1 MQLIPK
7 YIVAFNVF
15 KYQHVSVTTTELSR
29 TDMLQTANS
38 PIKLEEDIR

>member
-1 MQLIPK
+1 MQHIPK

-38 PIKLEEDIR
+38 PIKLEEDVR